1 MSFFTNVTRTKIT
14 GIGTATWTTIDLSTF
29 VSVSSGATAVFLCFD
44 TVTTLGTTH
53 GARKVGS
60 ADTFTNAS
68 LTRLK
73 NYKLIELSGTS
84 IELYVGNNSN
94 GEWYIESFDTHFT
107 FLATA
112 VEKGG
117 SVSAGT
123 YTLDYSTDLPADASD
138 GTALME
144 ISRATRIGKFG
155 NVPTFT
161 TQPIPR
167 TLVFVPL
174 DSSRRAQYI
183 SAGGTTLD
191 SDLRLIGWAKA
202 GAVVHPTSWTQRV
215 LGSTGAWTT
224 LPDTSSQVAMGMWRL
239 SSGTDNIFYGIRAV
253 GDTNSDVATSLQ
265 QRFTYSKLGSAGDT
279 EANVSNVGIGF
290 YFFGGIVPNL
300 APATILTID
309 QLVSGSVSRVTID
322 NTAFSVSSVSITD
335 GSVTKT
341 VSVTL
346 VGAGVYDFTCP
357 SWIDGSTGLLYGDV
371 NVTASNGIEST
382 PNYAITLLPATGLA
396 TQVADSISAYNY
408 GAGWTPPLKIGTQS
422 LYVAAQVYVFEDMTI
437 ESVGGFTGTTT
448 VWDRDPDDYIARVGL
463 ISIDGGAVV
472 SGGGLTA
479 SGLTHRGFSVSGLT
493 HRGL

>member
-14 GIGTATWTTIDLSTF
+14 GIGTASWTTIDLSTF
-29 VSVSSGATAVFLCFD
+29 VSVPTGATAAFLCFD

-73 NYKLIELSGTS
+73 NYKLIELSGAS
-84 IELYVGNNSN
+84 VELYVGNNTN

-117 SVSAGT
+117 SVTGGT
-123 YTLDYSTDLPADASD
+123 YTLDYSTDLPADAAS
-138 GTALME
+138 GTAVME
-144 ISRATRIGKFG
+144 ISRTTRIGAFG
-155 NVPTFT
+155 SVPSFT

-174 DSSRRAQYI
+174 DASRRAQYI
-183 SAGGTTLD
+183 SAGGTTLN

-202 GAVVHPTSWTQRV
+202 GAVVHPTSWTQRT
-215 LGSTGAWTT
+215 LGSTATWTT
-224 LPDTSSQVAMGMWRL
+224 LTDTSSQVAMGMWRL
-239 SSGTDNIFYGIRAV
+239 ASSTDNVFYGLRAV
-253 GDTNSDVATSLQ
+253 GDANADVATSLQ
-265 QRFTYSKLGSAGDT
+265 QRFAYSRLGTAGDT

-290 YFFGGIVPNL
+290 YFFGGIVPSL

-309 QLVSGSVSRVTID
+309 QLISGSTSRVTLD
-322 NTAFSVSSVSITD
+322 NTAFSVTVISITD

-341 VSVTL
+341 ASATL
-346 VGAGVYDFTCP
+346 VSAGVYDFDCP
-357 SWIDGSTGLLYGDV
+357 SWVDGETGLLYGPV
-371 NVTASNGIEST
+371 NVTASNGVEAT
-382 PNYAITLLPATGLA
+382 PNYPITLSPASGLA
-396 TQVADSISAYNY
+396 TQIADSISTYNY
-408 GAGWTPPLKIGTQS
+408 GAGWTPQLKIGTQA

-437 ESVGGFTGTTT
+437 ESVGGYTGLTAI
-448 VWDRDPDDYIARVGL
+448 WDRDPDDYIARTANVIVG
-463 ISIDGGAVV
+463 SETTG
-472 SGGGLTA
+472 SGLTS
-479 SGLTHRGFSVSGLT
+479 SGLTHRGFTISGLT
-493 HRGL
+493 HTGL